1 MNKIKE
7 GKIIY
12 PELSYTIVGILYE
25 THNELG
31 RYVIEKQ
38 CADYIEQR
46 LKALKINYEREKILD
61 EYFVGEKHGRH
72 RIDFFIDNK
81 IVLELKCKRVI
92 TKEDYYQIKRYL
104 SVLNKRLGLLVNFRD
119 RYLKPRRILN

>member
-1 MNKIKE
+1 M
-7 GKIIY
+7 
-12 PELSYTIVGILYE
+12 
-25 THNELG
+25 
-31 RYVIEKQ
+31 
-38 CADYIEQR
+38 
-46 LKALKINYEREKILD
+46 LD
-61 EYFVGEKHGRH
+61 KYFIGEKFGRH

-104 SVLNKRLGLLVNFRD
+104 NVLDERLGLLVNFRD